1 MSTLTKLSAEALA
14 DVRTDVREFNDT
26 RAMRFERIS
35 ARMKAHKG
43 LTLQHYLAE
52 GLKGTVNIGI
62 AFSAEM
68 YTANGFHASNYAFL
82 GEHYASI
89 SVKKT
94 ASEQEKEVDR
104 VILEVTTAEEA
115 ADKAANN
122 AGDAFINKMKDDV
135 IKDAKKAASLIIVD
149 SPATL
154 DAIVELE
161 GIVKAMKERVL
172 AAKETKTLV
181 KSK

>member
-1 MSTLTKLSAEALA
+1 MAMSTLTKLSAEALA

-52 GLKGTVNIGI
+52 GLKGAVNIGI

-68 YTANGFHASNYAFL
+68 FTANKFHASNYAFL

-94 ASEQEKEVDR
+94 FSEQEKEVDR
-104 VILEVTTAEEA
+104 VILEVTTADEL

-122 AGDAFINKMKDDV
+122 AGEAFITKMKDDV
-135 IKDAKKAASLIIVD
+135 IKFYDKGNKAAGVRVRKSLQDIKAIAQVIRVD
-149 SPATL
+149 ISAQKK
-154 DAIVELE
+154 D
-161 GIVKAMKERVL
+161 
-172 AAKETKTLV
+172 
-181 KSK
+181 

>member
-52 GLKGTVNIGI
+52 GLKGTVNFGI

-115 ADKAANN
+115 ADKAANP